1 VKRRRR
7 RRSNEGDSNGP
18 LQSAE
23 INGDEIVTV
32 GVETYYTG
40 SSGKYMIQQ
49 STKNH
54 FVVIYSIIL
63 AAELLL

>member
-1 VKRRRR
+1 VKRRRRRRR
-7 RRSNEGDSNGP
+7 RRSNEGDINGP

-40 SSGKYMIQQ
+40 TSGK
-49 STKNH
+49 
-54 FVVIYSIIL
+54 
-63 AAELLL
+63 